1 MNKKT
6 KMWLGVA
13 AVAAVAYYFLVWE
26 KSAKD
31 KANDAAKKTN
41 YVGNY

>member
-1 MNKKT
+1 MNNKT
-6 KMWLGVA
+6 KMWIGVA

-31 KANDAAKKTN
+31 ASNDAAKK
-41 YVGNY
+41 